1 MSDCAGV
8 GQMQA
13 KRLRT
18 ATDLSA
24 TVSILHGC
32 DYVGRAGLFRAVWR
46 YLRYRFS
53 VAILH
58 EFGRRKQTQG

>member
-24 TVSILHGC
+24 TVSILHGY
-32 DYVGRAGLFRAVWR
+32 DYVGRAGLFGASRGIDQRGDLA
-46 YLRYRFS
+46 
-53 VAILH
+53 
-58 EFGRRKQTQG
+58 